1 MKAILEFDLPE
12 EQEYFETT
20 MAALETASEINCLD
34 MQLRSWIKHGGHQ
47 FETPESVMEWVRTNL
62 PNLQF

>member
-12 EQEYFETT
+12 EQEYFKIT
-20 MAALETASEINCLD
+20 MAALEISSEIDYLD
-34 MQLRSWIKHGGHQ
+34 RHLRSWIKHGGHQ

-62 PNLQF
+62 PNLQV